1 MWGRCVYTG
10 TGEGWVVQ
18 GELESRGMEEWSF
31 RCHRSNGKQFQDGGP
46 SVTQDSWGV
55 CVWGGGGGDRC

>member
-1 MWGRCVYTG
+1 M
-10 TGEGWVVQ
+10 Q

-55 CVWGGGGGDRC
+55 CVCVCVCVGRIDAS